1 MQHKPPPIIQIVLTL
16 LILLCAT
23 APAASY
29 PYVAIS
35 PAKEVTPVKI
45 DGTIHPDAEWEDA
58 VVLSGFIQ
66 RDLDLIAPLP
76 SQPVV
81 FLKVDAENLY
91 LAMRSPVGPEGTEEL
106 RAFEKSRDAW
116 KGIMEG
122 DHAVLELAPVSTRSR
137 GDLTDLGYF
146 RLVWNAVGGLADSH
160 RDFAPGQ
167 KGQGWTS
174 GATLAN
180 SVTAGH
186 WDTELKIPLDNLLSY
201 VYERRNAIPP
211 AHRTYWSFSISRRFG
226 EEGGNLFSTW
236 DATPLLE
243 DAGGYPRK
251 YDLVPRKAML
261 RFIRNTVHTRLHTLG
276 PIAEGRFHPRLTFH
290 NPTDTPHTVQ
300 IATRITNEDKAP
312 IYQHATTIEVPPG
325 QTATAEGFDAELN
338 PEMGKLHLQLRIRQ
352 DARWTIL
359 STPPMPLRAFDA
371 ELHQQY
377 LRSMRLL
384 REERLP

>member
-1 MQHKPPPIIQIVLTL
+1 MPKPPLPTILAVLIL
-16 LILLCAT
+16 LILCCAS

-29 PYVAIS
+29 PYVALS
-35 PAKEVTPVKI
+35 PSEKVTPVKI
-45 DGTIHPDAEWEDA
+45 DGTIHPDAEWQDA

-66 RDLDLIAPLP
+66 RDLGLLAPLP

-81 FLKVDAENLY
+81 FLKVDGENLY

-137 GDLTDLGYF
+137 EDLSDLGYF

-174 GATLAN
+174 AATLAN

-186 WDTELKIPLDNLLSY
+186 WDTELKIPLENLLSY

-211 AHRTYWSFSISRRFG
+211 AHRTYWSFSIARRFG

-236 DATPLLE
+236 DGTELLE

-251 YDLVPRKAML
+251 YDLMPKKAML
-261 RFIRNTVHTRLHTLG
+261 RFIRGVVHPRIHTLG
-276 PIAEGRFHPRLTFH
+276 PITEGRFHPRLTFH
-290 NPTDTPHTVQ
+290 NPTDKPRTVQ
-300 IATRITNEDKAP
+300 AAVRITSEKGGP
-312 IYQHATTIEVPPG
+312 IYQHATTIEISPG
-325 QTATAEGFDAELN
+325 KTVAAEGFDAKLK

-352 DARWTIL
+352 DARWTVL
-359 STPPMPLRAFDA
+359 STPPMPLKAFDA
-371 ELHQQY
+371 ELQQQY